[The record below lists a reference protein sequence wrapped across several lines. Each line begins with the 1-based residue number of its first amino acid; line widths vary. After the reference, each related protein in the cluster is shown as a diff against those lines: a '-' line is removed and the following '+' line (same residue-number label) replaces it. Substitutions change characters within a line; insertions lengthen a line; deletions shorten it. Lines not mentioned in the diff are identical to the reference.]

1 MQLQH
6 IDVRAQTFDAGV
18 DGVEDVLARQAGAV
32 DKGAV
37 VCSAS
42 GDGWEITLVVDTEET
57 LR

>member
-6 IDVRAQTFDAGV
+6 IDVCTQTFDAGV

-32 DKGAV
+32 DEGAV
-37 VCSAS
+37 VCSAC
-42 GDGWEITLVVDTEET
+42 GDGWELALVVDAEET